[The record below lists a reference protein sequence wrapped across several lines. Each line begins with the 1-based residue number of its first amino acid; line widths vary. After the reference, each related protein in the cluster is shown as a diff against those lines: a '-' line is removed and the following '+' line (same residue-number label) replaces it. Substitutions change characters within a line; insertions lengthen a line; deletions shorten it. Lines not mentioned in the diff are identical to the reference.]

1 MSSSSLGSY
10 EQYGSKLSHV
20 ITPFF
25 RYCQDFIIYSS
36 ISCKNSI
43 TTIIRKV

>member
-20 ITPFF
+20 ITPFSVTAKTSS
-25 RYCQDFIIYSS
+25 SS